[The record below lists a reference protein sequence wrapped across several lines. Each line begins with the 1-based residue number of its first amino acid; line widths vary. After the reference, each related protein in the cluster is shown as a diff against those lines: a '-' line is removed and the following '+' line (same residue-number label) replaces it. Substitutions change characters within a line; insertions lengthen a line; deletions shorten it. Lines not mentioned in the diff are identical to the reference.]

1 MFDIVGRRRWFFL
14 ASAAIIIAG
23 LISVFLPHGL
33 KLGADFEE
41 SSSFV
46 LRFSPSVTE
55 SSLAEALAD
64 AGYSGGRTTIQQAT
78 GADYVDFTIR
88 TRLLDEE
95 EQANLMTYLE
105 QQLGPFE
112 TISSGRTSAIVAAE
126 TVRNAV
132 IAVAVASLGILLYMA
147 WAFRKMP
154 SPFRYGTCAVISL
167 VHDLLVVLTVFSV
180 FGRVYNLEINAMFI
194 TACLAILGYSVN
206 DTVVVFDRIR
216 ENVQKGISDKFAVT
230 VNYSLNETLTRSFN
244 TTLTTLLACL
254 AVLLFVGGPMTSF
267 MLALLVG
274 FASGAYSSLLASQL
288 LVAWEGA
295 EWLRFPPRIPL
306 LQRSKA

>member
-1 MFDIVGRRRWFFL
+1 VFDFVGKKRWFFL
-14 ASAAIIIAG
+14 VSAVIILAG

-41 SSSFV
+41 STSFV
-46 LRFSPSVTE
+46 LRFSPSITE
-55 SSLAEALAD
+55 ANLAQALAEAGY
-64 AGYSGGRTTIQQAT
+64 AGGQTTIQEAA

-88 TRLLDEE
+88 TRLLNEE
-95 EQANLMTYLE
+95 EQNTLTNYLE
-105 QQLGPFE
+105 QQLGSFE
-112 TISSGRTSAIVAAE
+112 IISSGRTSAIVAAE

-132 IAVAVASLGILLYMA
+132 IAVAAASLGILLYMA

-154 SPFRYGTCAVISL
+154 KPFRYGTCAIISL
-167 VHDLLVVLTVFSV
+167 VHDLLVVLAVFSL
-180 FGRVYNLEINAMFI
+180 FGRVFNLEINAMFI

-216 ENVQKGISDKFAVT
+216 ENVHKGISDEFAVT
-230 VNYSLNETLTRSFN
+230 VNCSLTETLTRSLN

-254 AVLLFVGGPMTSF
+254 AVYLFVGGPMTSF

-274 FASGAYSSLLASQL
+274 FTSGAYSSLLASQL
-288 LVAWEGA
+288 LVVWERG
-295 EWLRFPPRIPL
+295 EWFKFLPRIPL
-306 LQRSKA
+306 LQRNRA